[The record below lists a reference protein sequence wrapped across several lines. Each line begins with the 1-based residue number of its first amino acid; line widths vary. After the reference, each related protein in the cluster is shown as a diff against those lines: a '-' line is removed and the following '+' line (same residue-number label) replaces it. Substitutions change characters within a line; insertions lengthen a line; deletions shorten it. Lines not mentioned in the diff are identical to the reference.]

1 MTLDLSSAVTAD
13 GDAQPNPAVVIAT
26 RSAIQSGAPL
36 VHCITNI
43 VVAGFTANVL
53 LAVGASPAMIEN
65 DHEAAEF
72 AAMAEA
78 LLVNLGTL
86 SDERARACRAAAQSA
101 QAAGTPWVLDPVA
114 VGPLAYRTALATDLL
129 TFSPTVIRGN
139 ASEVLSLAGAAGAG
153 RGVDSTASAEAALPT
168 ASELARRTGAVVA
181 VSGKVD
187 YITDGETVVEVRTGH
202 ELMTQVTGVG
212 CALGALVAAACAVED
227 SALAAALSATSL
239 LTVAA
244 ERAAAVSAGPGSFAV
259 ALIDELAGLGEE
271 TLAAGVRR

>member
-1 MTLDLSSAVTAD
+1 MTLDVPSTVASD
-13 GDAQPNPAVVIAT
+13 GDAQPDPAVVSAT
-26 RSAIQSGAPL
+26 RSAIQIGAPL

-101 QAAGTPWVLDPVA
+101 QAVGTPWVLDPVA
-114 VGPLAYRTALATDLL
+114 VGPLAYRTALATELL
-129 TFSPTVIRGN
+129 SFSPTVIRGN

-168 ASELARRTGAVVA
+168 ARELARRTGAVVA

-202 ELMTQVTGVG
+202 PLMTQVTGVG

-227 SALAAALSATSL
+227 SALAAAVSATSL

-244 ERAAAVSAGPGSFAV
+244 ERAAAASSGPGSFAV
-259 ALIDELAGLGEE
+259 ALIDQLAGLDGA